1 MGDTLL
7 KIYHGL
13 PAFLRSAAANL
24 RGRYLRSW
32 RYGPETDR
40 MVEEALDR
48 ENWSPNRW
56 KGWQEE
62 RLAHVLHRAATQ
74 VPYYRAHWA
83 ARRRKGDHSSWE
95 CLENW
100 PILGKDSIRENPR
113 AFVAEDCDLRKMF
126 HEHTSGTTGKPISV
140 WLSKD
145 TVRNWYALNEAR
157 VRKWNGVS
165 RYDRW
170 AMIGG
175 QLVTPVNERRP
186 PFWIWSSSLNQ
197 LYMSSYH
204 LAPDLIQF
212 YLDAM
217 SRYRVTYLAG
227 YSSSLYAL
235 ALGFLEL
242 GRQDLNLAVA
252 FTSAEPVHQYQRD
265 AIAQAFHCP
274 VRETYGM
281 TEIVAA
287 ASECA
292 SGRKHL
298 WPEVGWVEVVEN
310 EKTLPASAAGELVCT
325 GLLNADMPLIR
336 YRNGDRGQLS
346 GEQSTCQCG
355 RTLPVIESI
364 DGRTDDL
371 LYTMDGRQIGRLDPI
386 FKADLPIREAQIVQ
400 EALDC
405 VRVRYVP
412 TSGFDAA
419 HEGMIV
425 QRLQARMGDIK
436 VVMEPLAHVPRDANG
451 KFRAVISKLPKKGV
465 GSVPL

>member
-1 MGDTLL
+1 MDILL
-7 KIYHGL
+7 KAYHSL
-13 PAFLRSAAANL
+13 PAPLRSAAANL
-24 RGRYLRSW
+24 RGLYLRSW

-40 MVEEALDR
+40 LVEEALDR
-48 ENWSPNRW
+48 ESWSPQQWRS
-56 KGWQEE
+56 WQEE
-62 RLAHVLHRAATQ
+62 RLAYVLHRAATQ
-74 VPYYRAHWA
+74 VPYYRESWA
-83 ARRRKGDHSSWE
+83 VRRRNGDRSSWE
-95 CLENW
+95 YLENW
-100 PILGKDSIRENPR
+100 PILEKDPLRENPR
-113 AFVAEDCDLRKMF
+113 AFVAEDCDLRRMF

-140 WLSKD
+140 WLSRD

-165 RYDRW
+165 RHDRW

-186 PFWIWSSSLNQ
+186 PFWIWSNSLNQ
-197 LYMSSYH
+197 LYLSSYH
-204 LAPDLIQF
+204 LAPDLIRF

-217 SRYRVTYLAG
+217 SRYRVTYLSG

-242 GRQDLNLAVA
+242 GRQDFSMTVA

-265 AIAQAFHCP
+265 AITQAFHCP

-298 WPEVGWVEVVEN
+298 WPEVGWVEVVESD
-310 EKTLPASAAGELVCT
+310 KVLPVGTSGAIVCT
-325 GLLNADMPLIR
+325 GLLNTDMPLIR

-346 GEQSTCQCG
+346 REQETCQCG
-355 RTLPVIESI
+355 RKLPLIESI

-412 TSGFDAA
+412 TSGFKTD
-419 HEGMIV
+419 HERMII
-425 QRLQARMGDIK
+425 QRLQDRMGGVK
-436 VVMEPLAHVPRDANG
+436 VVMEPLLKVPRDANG
-451 KFRAVISKLPKKGV
+451 KFRAVISKLPPRGV
-465 GSVPL
+465 RPVPS